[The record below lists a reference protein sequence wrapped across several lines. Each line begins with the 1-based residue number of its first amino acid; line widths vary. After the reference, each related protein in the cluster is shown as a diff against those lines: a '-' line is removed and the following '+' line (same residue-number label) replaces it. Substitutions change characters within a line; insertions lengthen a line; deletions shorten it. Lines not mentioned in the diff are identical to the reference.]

1 MHREILIRCLDQ
13 VKNLAPI
20 LICSMKIFIHII
32 SQGLFPII
40 RHFFDFQDLTTNFS
54 DAGGRGAAEAAENR
68 NYLTAR
74 MTEEL
79 HEIIRVLQL
88 TTYDEDEWDA
98 DNLTVMKKAHNAIQ
112 SKIRTAR
119 DWLLVNYLLDF

>member
-1 MHREILIRCLDQ
+1 MILSGG
-13 VKNLAPI
+13 KGA
-20 LICSMKIFIHII
+20 
-32 SQGLFPII
+32 
-40 RHFFDFQDLTTNFS
+40 S
-54 DAGGRGAAEAAENR
+54 DAAENR
-68 NYLTAR
+68 NYLAAR

-112 SKIRTAR
+112 SKIRPAR
-119 DWLLVNYLLDF
+119 DWLLVRLSQRVLTVVVIGRRFWSSFNDHSCCIKIADDLRVEKFPTTQKKKKKLSGKII

>member
-1 MHREILIRCLDQ
+1 MKCASIL
-13 VKNLAPI
+13 
-20 LICSMKIFIHII
+20 
-32 SQGLFPII
+32 
-40 RHFFDFQDLTTNFS
+40 T
-54 DAGGRGAAEAAENR
+54 GGKGAAEAAENR

-88 TTYDEDEWDA
+88 TTYDEDEWDV

-112 SKIRTAR
+112 SKIRAAR
-119 DWLLVNYLLDF
+119 DWLLVGLVRISLSCILELLFRKYQILFYFDYVVLYSNLLCNSAGYFSFLEAYYSGS

>member
-1 MHREILIRCLDQ
+1 MWF
-13 VKNLAPI
+13 NYA
-20 LICSMKIFIHII
+20 I
-32 SQGLFPII
+32 SA
-40 RHFFDFQDLTTNFS
+40 
-54 DAGGRGAAEAAENR
+54 AGGKGAAEAAENR

-74 MTEEL
+74 MTEEI

-112 SKIRTAR
+112 SKIRPAR
-119 DWLLVNYLLDF
+119 DWLLVSKCFFEFPLSLSRISPKIPKIQGVSK